1 MQLSREREAELLEQ
15 NMPKI
20 YRAIDNFMAR
30 CDQKSGVQISYDDC
44 VQEVSLSFLQYIR
57 RCETEVQL
65 DTFPWYD
72 AMHAMSEL
80 VLVSQPLTVP
90 LSTHGFSEII
100 HSLHRTV
107 SFDVLA
113 DNGIEVDGMSRHW
126 VPDTETRMDFDDFM
140 TSQSELDRR
149 IASMRLLGMTYRDI
163 AAECGVS
170 KSLIDKKIR
179 LLKDKYDDYFKED
192 QEDEGFC
199 VCAR

>member
-1 MQLSREREAELLEQ
+1 MTLSREREAELLEQ

-57 RCETEVQL
+57 RCETEIQL

-100 HSLHRTV
+100 HSLPRTV

-113 DNGIEVDGMSRHW
+113 DNGIEVDGMSKHW

-140 TSQSELDRR
+140 QTQTELGRR
-149 IASMRLLGMTYRDI
+149 IASMRLHGMTYRDI

-170 KSLIDKKIR
+170 KSQINKKIKQ
-179 LLKDKYDDYFKED
+179 LKEKYDEFYKEEL
-192 QEDEGFC
+192 QDE
-199 VCAR
+199 

>member
-1 MQLSREREAELLEQ
+1 MTLTREREAELLEQ

-57 RCETEVQL
+57 RCETETQL

-80 VLVSQPLTVP
+80 VLISQPLTVP

-100 HSLHRTV
+100 HSLPRTV

-113 DNGIEVDGMSRHW
+113 DNGIEVDGMSKHW

-140 TSQSELDRR
+140 QTQTELGRR
-149 IASMRLLGMTYRDI
+149 IASMRLHGMTYRDI

-170 KSLIDKKIR
+170 KSQINKKIKQ
-179 LLKDKYDDYFKED
+179 LKEKYDEFYKEEL
-192 QEDEGFC
+192 QDE
-199 VCAR
+199 